1 MQKLS
6 SLNIVLSIIYVLVYL
21 KSGTLNSTAGI
32 FMITVFNWLALRSFQ
47 LNDYR
52 WKIWH
57 YLIALWVVYFVG
69 TLVYG
74 AINILSSSIV
84 YNFISDDTIVY
95 LIINSV
101 FCALLIIQLIMY
113 AYKNYIELK
122 LN

>member
-21 KSGTLNSTAGI
+21 KSGTLHSTAGI

-52 WKIWH
+52 WMIWH

-101 FCALLIIQLIMY
+101 FCALLIIQLLMY

>member
-74 AINILSSSIV
+74 AINILSSSIA